1 MLHTPSAS
9 KPSAGVHV
17 VPPHHLG
24 KPVVMS
30 VMCVKIPWVSVNLK
44 TALKVVVVLNCL
56 PQ

>member
-24 KPVVMS
+24 QPVVMS